1 MLRKCGIVIA
11 LCTAV
16 FACSAT
22 PEPHQMGGPYYFE
35 RFVHPFPSYHPTLPS
50 GEIPRNEATSRS
62 FFVVAW
68 FNDRGQI
75 ERMLKC
81 LDSRA
86 SFDLRYRYGPDGAY
100 EGGNFSPLPP
110 AESAEGRR
118 LTRACS

>member
-1 MLRKCGIVIA
+1 MLRKFGIVIVLCAA
-11 LCTAV
+11 L
-16 FACSAT
+16 FACSTT
-22 PEPHQMGGPYYFE
+22 PEPHQTGGPYYFG
-35 RFVHPFPSYHPTLPS
+35 RLVHPFPSYYPTLPS
-50 GEIPRNEATSRS
+50 GEISWNEATSRS

-75 ERMLKC
+75 ERMVKC

-100 EGGNFSPLPP
+100 EGENFLPLPP

-118 LTRACS
+118 LARACS